1 MNLIKELQSELFSK
15 IAKTI
20 VTEHAEVYI
29 IGGWVRDLFIGRKS
43 KDIDFVIVGDG
54 IEFAEKL
61 TKALGGSKV
70 AVFKKF
76 GTAMIKFKDFELEFV
91 GARKESYNFNSR
103 NPEVQPGTLQDDQNR
118 RDFTINTMAI
128 SLIQDTYGEV
138 IDPFDGMND
147 LKNKII
153 KTPLDPDITFS
164 DDPLR
169 MMRAIRFASQ
179 LNFVIDKTSLDS
191 IKNNAERIKIISTER
206 ITDELNKIILTKKPS
221 IGFKLLDETGLLDI
235 IFPEMVQLKGVEEI
249 NGISHKD
256 NFYHT
261 IQVLDN
267 ISNNTNNLWLRWA
280 AILHDIGKPITKKF
294 DQKAGWTF
302 HGHEDKGA
310 RMAKGIFKRMKLPL
324 DQPMKYVQKMVFLH
338 LRPIALTKSEAT
350 DSALRRLLF
359 EASDDVDDLMIL
371 CKADITSK
379 NESKVKK
386 YLKNYEKV
394 KQKLVE
400 VEQKDHLRNWQ
411 PPVSGEEIMAAFN
424 LKPSKEVGTIKNA
437 IREAILDGI
446 IKNEHDAA
454 FSFMIEKGKVM
465 GLEPGN

>member
-1 MNLIKELQSELFSK
+1 MNLIKEIQSELFRK
-15 IAKTI
+15 IGKTI
-20 VTEHAEVYI
+20 DDEHAEVYV

-54 IEFAEKL
+54 IEFANKL
-61 TKALGGSKV
+61 SKTLGGAKV
-70 AVFKKF
+70 SVFKRF
-76 GTAMIKFKDFELEFV
+76 GTAMIKYKDFELEFV

-103 NPEVQPGTLQDDQNR
+103 NPEVEPGTLQDDQNR
-118 RDFTINTMAI
+118 RDFTINTLAI
-128 SLIQDTYGEV
+128 SLIKATYGNL
-138 IDPFDGMND
+138 IDPFDGIND
-147 LKNKII
+147 LKKKII

-179 LNFVIDKTSLDS
+179 LNYIIDKASLDS
-191 IKNNAERIKIISTER
+191 IKKNAERIKIISTER
-206 ITDELNKIILTKKPS
+206 ITDELNKIILTDKPS
-221 IGFKLLDETGLLDI
+221 IGFNLLDETGLLNI
-235 IFPEMVQLKGVEEI
+235 IFPEMVQLKGVEKI

-267 ISNNTNNLWLRWA
+267 ISKNTPDLWLRWA
-280 AILHDIGKPITKKF
+280 AILHDIGKPVTKKF
-294 DQKAGWTF
+294 DQKVGWTF

-310 RMAKGIFKRMKLPL
+310 RMAKDIFKRMKLPL
-324 DQPMKYVQKMVFLH
+324 DQPLKYVQKMVFLH

-379 NESKVKK
+379 NEAKVLK

-411 PPVSGEEIMAAFN
+411 PPVSGQEIMVAFN
-424 LKPSKEVGTIKNA
+424 LKPSKEVGIVKNA

-446 IKNEHDAA
+446 INNEHDAA
-454 FSFMIEKGKVM
+454 FSFMIEKGKEL
-465 GLEPGN
+465 GLEPSN